1 MPSIRRASER
11 GQVNLGWL
19 HSQHTFSFGHY
30 YDPKHMGFSM
40 LRVINDD
47 TVAPGMGFDTHAHRD
62 MEIIS
67 YVLQGALE
75 HKDSRGN
82 HHIIPAGDVQ
92 LMSAGTGIAHSE
104 YNHSATE
111 QTRFLQIWIRPD
123 VKGLS
128 PSYAQ
133 ANIEQDGPLT
143 PLVTPNGQHGSLV
156 IHQDASLHRLM
167 LPQGDTYTL
176 NTHNRWGYLHIVE
189 GTAHSGEIRLEP
201 GDAIGLT
208 AQESVTVE
216 ATAPLEALWFELP
229 PG

>member
-11 GQVNLGWL
+11 GQVHMGWL

-30 YDPKHMGFSM
+30 YDPKHMGFSV

-47 TVAPGMGFDTHAHRD
+47 TVAPGKGFDTHGHRD

-67 YVLQGALE
+67 YVIQGALE
-75 HKDSRGN
+75 HRDSRGN

-92 LMSAGTGIAHSE
+92 LMSAGTGITHSE

-111 QTRFLQIWIRPD
+111 QTRFLQIWIRPNA
-123 VKGLS
+123 KGLN
-128 PSYAQ
+128 PGYAQ
-133 ANIEQDGPLT
+133 ANIKQDGPLT
-143 PLVTPNGQHGSLV
+143 PLATPDGQHGSLV
-156 IHQDASLHRLM
+156 IHQDASLHRLR
-167 LPQGDTYTL
+167 LSKGETYTL
-176 NTHNRWGYLHIVE
+176 NTHNRWGYLHLVE
-189 GTAHSGEIRLEP
+189 GSAQIAEIRLEP
-201 GDAIGLT
+201 GDAMGLT
-208 AQESVTVE
+208 AREAATVT

>member
-11 GQVNLGWL
+11 GLVNMGWL

-67 YVLQGALE
+67 YVIQGALE

-92 LMSAGTGIAHSE
+92 LMSAGTGITHSE
-104 YNHSATE
+104 YNYSATE

-143 PLVTPNGQHGSLV
+143 PLVTPNGQQGSLV
-156 IHQDASLHRLM
+156 IHQDASLHRLK
-167 LPQGDTYTL
+167 LSEGETYTL
-176 NTHNRWGYLHIVE
+176 NTHNRWGYLHLVE
-189 GTAHSGEIRLEP
+189 GSAQTAEIRLEP

-208 AQESVTVE
+208 AHESFTVE